1 VETKKELKGLMFQF
15 SRFLRG
21 NGGFCLPFLFLV
33 LVLLFILIGCSTP
46 MVEVGK
52 VTVVIQEPI
61 KSPYKG
67 EV

>member
-1 VETKKELKGLMFQF
+1 MFQF

-21 NGGFCLPFLFLV
+21 NWGGFGLPFLFLV
-33 LVLLFILIGCSTP
+33 LVLLFILNGCSTP

-52 VTVVIQEPI
+52 VTIVIQEPI
-61 KSPYKG
+61 KTAHKG